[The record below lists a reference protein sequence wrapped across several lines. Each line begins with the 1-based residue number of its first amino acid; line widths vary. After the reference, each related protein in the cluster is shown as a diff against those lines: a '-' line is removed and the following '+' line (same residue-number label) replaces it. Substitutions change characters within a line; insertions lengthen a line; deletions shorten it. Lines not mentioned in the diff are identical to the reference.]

1 MRRHGP
7 PHTVIRRR
15 ELTTGR
21 CLLGLGLCISVA
33 LSATCAVAQP
43 EDRWVSVSD
52 AGLQVQYPSGVF
64 SVLAGPTERYSGQRF
79 TSFDGSAQF
88 AYYSFENRRGE
99 SPANFLRRTLVV
111 KPEQLI
117 YRRITPAFFVV
128 SSIRNENI
136 FYSRCNF
143 SRRVKCFYTEYP
155 AEQKRR
161 WDRTVTRMS
170 YSLR

>member
-1 MRRHGP
+1 M
-7 PHTVIRRR
+7 RRR
-15 ELTTGR
+15 ELNTGS
-21 CLLGLGLCISVA
+21 CLLGLGLFITVA
-33 LSATCAVAQP
+33 LSATGAVAQP
-43 EDRWVSVSD
+43 EVKWVTVSD

-64 SVLAGPTERYSGQRF
+64 SVPAGPTERYSGQRF
-79 TSFDGSAQF
+79 TKPDGSAQF
-88 AYYSFENRRGE
+88 AYYSFENKRGE
-99 SPANFLRRTLVV
+99 APANFLRRTLVM

-117 YRRITPAFFVV
+117 YRRITPSFFVV

-136 FYSRCNF
+136 FYSRCNC

>member
-43 EDRWVSVSD
+43 EDRWVTISD

-88 AYYSFENRRGE
+88 AFWRGE

-117 YRRITPAFFVV
+117 YRRITPRFFVV

-143 SRRVKCFYTEYP
+143 SRRVKCFYMEYP
-155 AEQKRR
+155 AEQKRS